1 MAESEDLSY
10 LPRESIVKIDML
22 YRGVGMSED
31 LRKKRRTEEIED
43 ETERSKVSVL
53 GLSAENPC
61 A

>member
-1 MAESEDLSY
+1 MSC
-10 LPRESIVKIDML
+10 LPRESIVKIDRL

-53 GLSAENPC
+53 GLSVEKPC

>member
-10 LPRESIVKIDML
+10 LPRESIVKIDRL

-53 GLSAENPC
+53 GLSVEKPC